1 MTALTFIVGAILG
14 AAAGYTVRDIVIR
27 WHLMHG
33 ADIDD
38 IL

>member
-1 MTALTFIVGAILG
+1 VTALTFIVGALIG
-14 AAAGYTVRDIVIR
+14 AAVGVIGRDIVIR
-27 WHLMHG
+27 WNLMHG